1 MEGDKR
7 MSAILVFLEQRKGNL
22 KKASLEAISEGRR
35 LADKTGG
42 KLIGVLL
49 GHSISS
55 LSDKIS
61 HFASD
66 KLYIADNPILENYS
80 TDAYTSLFT
89 TVIEKENPS
98 VILFPA
104 TAMGKDLSPRIA
116 ARLKTGLATDC
127 TGLDID
133 NEGNLVATRPMYAG
147 KIIAT
152 VSFST
157 KPQMAS
163 LRPNVFAIEERNS
176 TKPEIITMDVPLT
189 KDDIKA
195 PVVDLIKTS
204 TGTVDLTEA
213 EVVISGGRGMKC
225 TENFEIL
232 QKLADLLRGAV
243 GASRSAVDAG
253 WLDHQYQVGQTGKVV
268 SPQIYIAC
276 GISGAIQHLA
286 GMSSSKYIIA
296 INKDPDAPIFKV
308 ADFGIIGDLFQVVPA
323 LTEGLK
329 NILKE

>member
-1 MEGDKR
+1 

-22 KKASLEAISEGRR
+22 KKASLEVISEGRR

-61 HFASD
+61 HFAPD
-66 KLYIADNPILENYS
+66 KLYIADNAILENYS
-80 TDAYTSLFT
+80 TGAYASLLT

-116 ARLKTGLATDC
+116 ARLKIGLATDC
-127 TGLDID
+127 IGLDID
-133 NEGNLVATRPMYAG
+133 NEGNLVAIRPMYAG
-147 KIIAT
+147 KAIAT

-176 TKPEIITMDVPLT
+176 AKPEIVTMDVPLT

-195 PVVDLIKTS
+195 QVVDLIKTS
-204 TGTVDLTEA
+204 TGTVELTEA
-213 EVVISGGRGMKC
+213 EAVISGGRGMKC
-225 TENFEIL
+225 TDNFEIL
-232 QKLADLLRGAV
+232 QKLADLLKGAV

-268 SPQIYIAC
+268 SPQVYIAC

-323 LTEGLK
+323 LTERLK
-329 NILKE
+329 EILKE

>member
-133 NEGNLVATRPMYAG
+133 NEGNLVAIRPMYAG
-147 KIIAT
+147 KAIAT

-176 TKPEIITMDVPLT
+176 TKPEIVTMDVPLT

-204 TGTVDLTEA
+204 TGTVELTEA
-213 EVVISGGRGMKC
+213 EAVISGGRGMKC

>member
-7 MSAILVFLEQRKGNL
+7 MSAILVFLEQQKGNL

-176 TKPEIITMDVPLT
+176 TRPEIVTMDVPLT

>member
-89 TVIEKENPS
+89 TAIEKENPS

-133 NEGNLVATRPMYAG
+133 NEGNLVAIRPMYAG
-147 KIIAT
+147 KAIAT

-176 TKPEIITMDVPLT
+176 TRPEIVTMDVPLT

-213 EVVISGGRGMKC
+213 EAVISGGRGMKC

>member
-7 MSAILVFLEQRKGNL
+7 MSAILVFLEQQKGNL

-204 TGTVDLTEA
+204 TGTIELTEA
-213 EVVISGGRGMKC
+213 EAVISGGRGMKC

-253 WLDHQYQVGQTGKVV
+253 WLDHQYQVGQTGKVI

-276 GISGAIQHLA
+276 GISGAVQHLA